1 MTVSY
6 DMDAANESST
16 TMSLYYSSHPAT
28 LAPANF
34 SNTSLITMANDSFCR
49 HLLYMTIPPSL

>member
-1 MTVSY
+1 MTMSN

-16 TMSLYYSSHPAT
+16 TMYLHYSSNAAT

-34 SNTSLITMANDSFCR
+34 SNNSLITMANDSFCR